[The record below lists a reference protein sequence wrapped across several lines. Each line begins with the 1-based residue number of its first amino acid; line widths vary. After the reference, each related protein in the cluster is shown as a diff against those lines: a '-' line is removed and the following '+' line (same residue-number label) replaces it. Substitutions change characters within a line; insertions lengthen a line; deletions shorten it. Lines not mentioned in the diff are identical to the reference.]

1 MATITNPLWNGVVPG
16 GSNPTGSNI
25 NIGGTPNAPSTG
37 VNSFLPQSG
46 MSPSSPS
53 SVSGNPF
60 AAGAVPGAPSALSPS
75 GVSAM
80 ADVAVPG
87 ASGPATPTAMT
98 TPASPPVP
106 GINSGGYS
114 SSGSSLIPST
124 GTNATG
130 SSASAPFGM
139 SNLTPTQQSQM
150 LSSLSKTYGAGI
162 AGQIMQFLQSG
173 AGYNQQAVNNM
184 LASLQPGINMGEQ
197 NLMQQFSQSGNR
209 FGSGAQL
216 GLADYLSQVN
226 LNEGQLQTQMYEQS
240 LNDYMNVMMGA
251 GSADASRISN
261 SPSTWDEIM
270 SGLTLGAAGASG
282 A

>member
-1 MATITNPLWNGVVPG
+1 
-16 GSNPTGSNI
+16 
-25 NIGGTPNAPSTG
+25 
-37 VNSFLPQSG
+37 
-46 MSPSSPS
+46 
-53 SVSGNPF
+53 
-60 AAGAVPGAPSALSPS
+60 
-75 GVSAM
+75 
-80 ADVAVPG
+80 
-87 ASGPATPTAMT
+87 
-98 TPASPPVP
+98 
-106 GINSGGYS
+106 
-114 SSGSSLIPST
+114 
-124 GTNATG
+124 
-130 SSASAPFGM
+130 M

-282 A
+282 ASAAGVGGTAGSILDVLGSL